1 MRHESRSGTL
11 WREGQG
17 EGYEQRTAI
26 YTCMKMKFSDF
37 YMSHP
42 HQNDQWQIFLI
53 VIKITDQFF
62 CLVIKKVAKG

>member
-1 MRHESRSGTL
+1 MHTHMYVCIYVYIDTYIRHESRSGTL

-26 YTCMKMKFSDF
+26 YTCMKMKFPDF

-42 HQNDQWQIFLI
+42 YP
-53 VIKITDQFF
+53 K
-62 CLVIKKVAKG
+62 